1 MSDASPEPTLEQRLA
16 LVMRGVQRMADG
28 LGAIEQRLPQFAD
41 ADHLKALSDR
51 VDEYRVR
58 SRAEVSQLTE
68 VMASMARA
76 VDVLLREQQALSE
89 AVRGL
94 HHELSALSFPELDQ
108 GGLRDDMRRGFDR
121 VLGAVSSAEQSVT
134 GDVRAL
140 DARVGAMSEDMRIL
154 RVLRDGLTALASDVD
169 SVRQLAARSA
179 TSQQMGEV
187 TRELSAVLREIETA
201 RAQVLQV
208 ERAPVQVE
216 REVVTVTAD
225 VDDLG
230 RRIDRLAEVVE
241 ERLAQATPPPPPASS
256 RGDEPHES
264 GEPDAVDQLAQRL
277 RRMSLSARQLG
288 NGVLEDVRARRKKSG
303 R

>member
-1 MSDASPEPTLEQRLA
+1 MSDASPEPTLEQ
-16 LVMRGVQRMADG
+16 
-28 LGAIEQRLPQFAD
+28 
-41 ADHLKALSDR
+41 
-51 VDEYRVR
+51 
-58 SRAEVSQLTE
+58 LTD

-94 HHELSALSFPELDQ
+94 HQELSGLSFPELDQ
-108 GGLRDDMRRGFDR
+108 GALREDLRRGFDR
-121 VLGAVSSAEQSVT
+121 MLGAVSSAEQSVT

-230 RRIDRLAEVVE
+230 RRIDRLAEAVE
-241 ERLAQATPPPPPASS
+241 ERLAQAPPPAGP
-256 RGDEPHES
+256 RGDDEPHEWN
-264 GEPDAVDQLAQRL
+264 EPDAVDHLAQRL

>member
-1 MSDASPEPTLEQRLA
+1 
-16 LVMRGVQRMADG
+16 MA
-28 LGAIEQRLPQFAD
+28 
-41 ADHLKALSDR
+41 
-51 VDEYRVR
+51 
-58 SRAEVSQLTE
+58 T
-68 VMASMARA
+68 MARA
-76 VDVLLREQQALSE
+76 VDVLLREQQALGE

-94 HHELSALSFPELDQ
+94 HHELTGMSLPAVDHGALQE
-108 GGLRDDMRRGFDR
+108 DMRRGFDR
-121 VLGAVSSAEQSVT
+121 VLSAVSVAEHTVT

-140 DARVGAMSEDMRIL
+140 DARVGAMAEDMRIL

-241 ERLAQATPPPPPASS
+241 ERLAQAPPPPAPSK
-256 RGDEPHES
+256 GYDEPHES
-264 GEPDAVDQLAQRL
+264 NEPDAVDQLAQRL